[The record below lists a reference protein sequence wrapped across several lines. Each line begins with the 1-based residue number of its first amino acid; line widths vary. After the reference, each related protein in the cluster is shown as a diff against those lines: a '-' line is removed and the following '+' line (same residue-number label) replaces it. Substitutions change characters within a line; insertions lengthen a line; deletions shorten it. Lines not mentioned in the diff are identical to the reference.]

1 MKQAGSIMITVL
13 VFSVVAITV
22 LSGAV
27 VVSVINTQ
35 GTSDYSQA
43 ERLLAISEA
52 GVENAALLM
61 LRDPSYS
68 GNNLS
73 VGNDTVTISV
83 SGTNPLT
90 IESVVQNTD
99 FTRRI
104 QSVME
109 RVGGVLNVTSWD
121 EL

>member
-1 MKQAGSIMITVL
+1 MITVL